1 MRHLHLC
8 ALASMVASASGAGS
22 CWRFDGCTE
31 CTGAGC
37 AWSGSHRKCFDTCGT
52 RAGDEGTGC
61 SHSPESCC
69 IGAPD
74 RAIGEKWTC
83 DDGCSTCTCRTD
95 GTISAAGCTH
105 DPGVRSTLT
114 HAQTTHTHGTS
125 PALSLAAAPKG
136 RGRPHL
142 PLTLPQKARTPEK
155 KQQGCELC
163 RLLSSRRA
171 LALLRSPLS
180 ALARADSHSDDA
192 YPPPPIPTMTPPP
205 TPPPLCRAL
214 PKLPSSTL

>member
-8 ALASMVASASGAGS
+8 ALASMVASASGVGS

-37 AWSGSHRKCFDTCGT
+37 AWSGSHSICFDTCGT
-52 RAGDEGTGC
+52 RAGDQGTGC

-74 RAIGEKWTC
+74 RAIGEAWTC

-105 DPGVRSTLT
+105 DPGSSTE
-114 HAQTTHTHGTS
+114 
-125 PALSLAAAPKG
+125 AAVIHVVMAVLLVAFGCLLITCFQACG
-136 RGRPHL
+136 RN
-142 PLTLPQKARTPEK
+142 
-155 KQQGCELC
+155 
-163 RLLSSRRA
+163 RRA
-171 LALLRSPLS
+171 KSRMMAPRDLREEDTMPHATHEGGGLLKG
-180 ALARADSHSDDA
+180 AN
-192 YPPPPIPTMTPPP
+192 
-205 TPPPLCRAL
+205 
-214 PKLPSSTL
+214 